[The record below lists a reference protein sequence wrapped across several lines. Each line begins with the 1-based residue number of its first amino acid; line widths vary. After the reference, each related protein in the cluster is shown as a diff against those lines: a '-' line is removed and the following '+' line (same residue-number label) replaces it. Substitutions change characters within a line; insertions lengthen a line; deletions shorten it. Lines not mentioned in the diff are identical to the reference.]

1 MKLYIGNKN
10 YSSWSMRSGVLL
22 GAFGIP
28 HDEVLL
34 RLDFTPGAAWR
45 QELATTPS
53 GRATARP
60 AHALAAS
67 APRCMPVSLG
77 CARSAR

>member
-45 QELATTPS
+45 QELAGVSPAGVWGVRRES
-53 GRATARP
+53 RP
-60 AHALAAS
+60 VQGA
-67 APRCMPVSLG
+67 G
-77 CARSAR
+77 